1 MQSPFAV
8 SSMRPLDLSASAS
21 TELES
26 VDKWVNIP
34 GIPSVLETVE
44 ILLLV

>member
-8 SSMRPLDLSASAS
+8 SGMRPLDLSASAS

-26 VDKWVNIP
+26 VDKWVYIL
-34 GIPSVLETVE
+34 GIPICPSHVETV
-44 ILLLV
+44 LPM